1 MSVDTSGNTF
11 LYSPQTFSFTAT
23 SLKQL
28 LFLFLLSLLYVIHF
42 PSLSE
47 ELKISHQVFDLCYKT
62 QQQFN
67 QTQNK
72 QHSITA
78 AAVMLTG
85 YGVERERNNRS
96 EQSVG
101 LTELSILS
109 PSDITNL

>member
-1 MSVDTSGNTF
+1 MSVDTSGSTF
-11 LYSPQTFSFTAT
+11 LYSPQKFSFTAT

-28 LFLFLLSLLYVIHF
+28 LFLFLLSLLYVIHY

-85 YGVERERNNRS
+85 YGVERERNSRS